1 MTAAMPPDEIDSMR
15 KVAQTLVDAENAW
28 RTDETPTKW
37 AAVERARQALE
48 SYIDAAELLR
58 LLARLAEAEG
68 LLEAVPLFHKGG
80 YWSVADGATWTR
92 LTGKDEVT
100 TRALCDAIRAHLG
113 ARGKEKT

>member
-58 LLARLAEAEG
+58 LLARLAEAEA
-68 LLEAVPLFHKGG
+68 LLERCLYH
-80 YWSVADGATWTR
+80 WSPEHLDSISGEDVGTR
-92 LTGKDEVT
+92 
-100 TRALCDAIRAHLG
+100 IRAHLG
-113 ARGKEKT
+113 GEEKA